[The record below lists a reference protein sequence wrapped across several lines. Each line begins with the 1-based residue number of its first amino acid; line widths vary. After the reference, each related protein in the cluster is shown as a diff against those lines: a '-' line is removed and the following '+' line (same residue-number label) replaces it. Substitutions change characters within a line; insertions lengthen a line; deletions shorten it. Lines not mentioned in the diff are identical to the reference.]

1 MPQDGEMQTL
11 QLKAGQ
17 WNIKKEFINISM
29 ADPVW
34 IRHLL
39 PYSLTVTNEA
49 SVIPSGNVNALGVV
63 LLTTI
68 SLLQ

>member
-1 MPQDGEMQTL
+1 LEFRISGVKTEQGVPSLPVRPMPQDGEMQTL
-11 QLKAGQ
+11 PLKEGQ

-39 PYSLTVTNEA
+39 L
-49 SVIPSGNVNALGVV
+49 IR
-63 LLTTI
+63 
-68 SLLQ
+68 LQ